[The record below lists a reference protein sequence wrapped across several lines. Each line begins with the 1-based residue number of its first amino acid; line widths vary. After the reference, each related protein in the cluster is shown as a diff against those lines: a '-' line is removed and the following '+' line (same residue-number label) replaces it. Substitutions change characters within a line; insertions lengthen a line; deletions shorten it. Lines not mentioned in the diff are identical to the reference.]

1 MQGRMTP
8 SATSPNLFAGAGIAR
23 VGDDFTDRARE
34 RTFIGR
40 ALRTPRGHLVVVG
53 PRRIGKSSL
62 LRAVQDDASR
72 KKGGPVLY
80 IDLWT
85 ASTVEDMTTRLAA
98 AAARALGRR
107 WTDLVRTLAQRLEFK
122 FEVSEAAGGILVPIP
137 TIGLRD
143 APLSAQRQRLVDALD
158 TLDDLARVHKVHLGV
173 ILDEFQEIERLG
185 SDAGAAIGTGAMRQ
199 LRAAI
204 QHHAHVT
211 YVFAGSDRALIDRLH
226 APKDGP
232 LHNLAR
238 RYEIGPIDPAHL
250 SKWIEER
257 FAKMGIKAGGRG
269 EEVIA
274 LAGPRTR
281 DVRTLAE
288 TAADQA
294 RGTRKLAPAALAEAM
309 VAIAQQR
316 RSLYETDWKALTA
329 LQQNCLRAVAGG
341 EVRLTAA
348 AVRTHFALG
357 DTSRTAKS
365 LATLVDRDILLR
377 DGTRFAFDDPFYRT
391 WVAVTTLAD
400 VGLRAARPVLN
411 PA

>member
-1 MQGRMTP
+1 MSP
-8 SATSPNLFAGAGIAR
+8 SASTPNLFAGAGVAR
-23 VGDDFTDRARE
+23 IGDDFTDRARE
-34 RTFIGR
+34 RAFIGR

-62 LRAVQDDASR
+62 LRAVQDDVAR
-72 KKGGPVLY
+72 KKGPPVLY

-85 ASTVEDMTTRLAA
+85 ASTIEDMTTRLAA

-122 FEVSEAAGGILVPIP
+122 FEVSEQAGGVLVPVPI
-137 TIGLRD
+137 IGLRD
-143 APLSAQRQRLVDALD
+143 APRSDQRTRLVDALD
-158 TLDDLARVHKVHLGV
+158 TLDDLARSHKVHLGV

-185 SDAGAAIGTGAMRQ
+185 NDPDTTPGTGAMRQ

-211 YVFAGSDRALIDRLH
+211 YIFAGSDRVLIDRLH

-238 RYEIGPIDPAHL
+238 RYEIGPIDPVHL
-250 SKWIEER
+250 AKWLEER
-257 FAKMGIKAGGRG
+257 FAKMGIRATGRG

-288 TAADQA
+288 TAADRA
-294 RGTRKLAPAALAEAM
+294 RGTRTLAPAALTEAM
-309 VAIAQQR
+309 VEIAQQR
-316 RSLYETDWKALTA
+316 RSQYETDWKALTA
-329 LQQNCLRAVAGG
+329 LQQNCLRAVASG

-391 WVAVTTLAD
+391 WVAVTTLGD
-400 VGLRAARPVLN
+400 VGARPGRI
-411 PA
+411 AATTAAKKA